1 MSIGSANYK
10 TRKTTYLVENC
21 VFKSFVDIAEKYLI
35 GFYVHYF
42 CKFSSFCGDVV
53 TKTWGKGYNRVIQ
66 NYLHKLVKFSDICS
80 VE

>member
-10 TRKTTYLVENC
+10 THKTTYLVENC
-21 VFKSFVDIAEKYLI
+21 VFKSFVYIAQKYLI

-53 TKTWGKGYNRVIQ
+53 TYT
-66 NYLHKLVKFSDICS
+66 
-80 VE
+80 